1 MGTATMLEQRRVDF
15 NVGDG
20 VSLAADV
27 FGTNLLGV
35 VILAHGGGQ
44 TRHSW
49 AGTAQKLAA
58 EGWEVIAL
66 DLRGHGDSSWAADG
80 EYGIERFG
88 ADLVEVARHQK
99 GGAHLVGAS
108 LGGLA
113 GLVAEAEV
121 APGSFRSLTLV
132 DIVPRMEP
140 TGVARIMGFMA
151 TNLERGFDSLEAA
164 AEAIGAYVPHRPRP
178 TDLSGLRKNLRL
190 GDDGR
195 YRWHWDPSFASGVRR
210 GRTETDMAALEEQAA
225 RIAIP
230 VHLIRGR
237 LSELV
242 SAEAAQAF
250 IQRIPGGVLT
260 DVAGAAH
267 MIAGDRNDLF
277 TDAVLAFLG
286 SVAEPSHGSDNR
298 MPSGQRHR

>member
-1 MGTATMLEQRRVDF
+1 MGATAVLKQERVNFD
-15 NVGDG
+15 VGAG
-20 VSLAADV
+20 VALAADV
-27 FGTNLLGV
+27 FGANSCGV

-49 AGTAQKLAA
+49 AGAARKLAS
-58 EGWEVIAL
+58 EGWQVIAL
-66 DLRGHGDSSWAADG
+66 DLRGHGDSSWAPDG
-80 EYGIERFG
+80 DYGIERFA
-88 ADLVEVARHQK
+88 ADLVEVARRET

-113 GLVAEAEV
+113 GLVAETLV
-121 APGSFRSLTLV
+121 APGTFRSLTLV

-140 TGVARIMGFMA
+140 TGVARIMGFMSA
-151 TNLERGFDSLEAA
+151 NLEEGFESLEAA
-164 AEAIGAYVPHRPRP
+164 AEAIAAYVPHRPRP

-210 GRTETDMAALEEQAA
+210 NRTEAGMAALEERAA
-225 RIAIP
+225 RISIP

-237 LSELV
+237 MSELV
-242 SAEAAQAF
+242 SSEAAKAF
-250 IQRIPGGVLT
+250 IERIPGGVLT

-267 MIAGDRNDLF
+267 MIVGDRNDLF
-277 TDAVLAFLG
+277 TDAVLRFLTT
-286 SVAEPSHGSDNR
+286 VAERSPNER
-298 MPSGQRHR
+298 

>member
-1 MGTATMLEQRRVDF
+1 METTTVLKPRRIDF
-15 NVGDG
+15 ELGAG
-20 VSLAADV
+20 VTLAADV
-27 FGTNLLGV
+27 FGADRLGV

-49 AGTAQKLAA
+49 AGAAQKLAA

-66 DLRGHGDSSWAADG
+66 DLRGHGDSSWAPGGD
-80 EYGIERFG
+80 YGIERFA
-88 ADLVEVARHQK
+88 ADLVEVARRQRR
-99 GGAHLVGAS
+99 GAHLVGAS

-113 GLVAEAEV
+113 GLVAETQV
-121 APGSFRSLTLV
+121 APGVFRSLTLV

-151 TNLERGFDSLEAA
+151 ANLEQGFESLEAA
-164 AEAIGAYVPHRPRP
+164 AEAIAAYVPHRPRP

-210 GRTETDMAALEEQAA
+210 DRTEEGMAALEERAA
-225 RIAIP
+225 RIQIP

-242 SAEAAQAF
+242 SSEAARAF
-250 IQRIPGGVLT
+250 IERIPGGVLT

-267 MIAGDRNDLF
+267 MIAGDRNDRF
-277 TDAVLAFLG
+277 TDAVLSFL
-286 SVAEPSHGSDNR
+286 SRVAELAE
-298 MPSGQRHR
+298 

>member
-1 MGTATMLEQRRVDF
+1 METTAVPKPRRSDFHLGT
-15 NVGDG
+15 G
-20 VSLAADV
+20 VTLAADV
-27 FGTNLLGV
+27 WGADVLGV

-58 EGWEVIAL
+58 EGWEVVAL
-66 DLRGHGDSSWAADG
+66 DLRGHGDSSWAPDG
-80 EYGIERFG
+80 AYGIDRFA
-88 ADLVEVARHQK
+88 ADLVEVARRHN
-99 GGAHLVGAS
+99 GRTHLVGAS

-113 GLVAEAEV
+113 GLVAETQL
-121 APGSFRSLTLV
+121 APGAFRSLTLV

-140 TGVARIMGFMA
+140 SGVARIMGFMA
-151 TNLERGFDSLEAA
+151 ANLEQGFESLEAA
-164 AEAIGAYVPHRPRP
+164 ADAIAAYVPHRPRP

-195 YRWHWDPSFASGVRR
+195 YRWHWDPRFAGGVRR
-210 GRTETDMAALEEQAA
+210 DRTEDGMAALEAQAA

-242 SAEAAQAF
+242 SSEAARAF
-250 IQRIPGGVLT
+250 IERIPGGVLT

-267 MIAGDRNDLF
+267 MIAGDRNDRF
-277 TDAVLAFLG
+277 TDAVLSFLS
-286 SVAEPSHGSDNR
+286 SVAELAE
-298 MPSGQRHR
+298 